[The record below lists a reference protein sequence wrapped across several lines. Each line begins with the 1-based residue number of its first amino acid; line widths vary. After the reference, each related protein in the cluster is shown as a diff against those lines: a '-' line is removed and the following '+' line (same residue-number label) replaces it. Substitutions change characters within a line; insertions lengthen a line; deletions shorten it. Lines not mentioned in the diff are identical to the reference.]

1 MELDELKSDWKN
13 LTPDT
18 KTGDAL
24 RQMVQK
30 NSHPVLKGIRRQLV
44 IETALFTVFLLIYY
58 SGFEGSQK
66 PLYANVLLVTAM
78 LLVIGHNILGY
89 LAAQNIVAGS
99 DLKESLENYL
109 AKVRRY
115 AIVSV
120 SSRAAAS
127 MCLLLFF
134 SSTVTFSSGKLLIL
148 LGMILVIPVQVFFL
162 SRIWRKRIRS
172 LKKVLRQLIEN

>member
-24 RQMVQK
+24 FQMIQR

-44 IETALFTVFLLIYY
+44 IETALFTVFLLVYY
-58 SGFEGSQK
+58 SGFNGDQK
-66 PLYANVLLVTAM
+66 PLYTNVLLVTAM

-99 DLKESLENYL
+99 DLKVSLENYL
-109 AKVRRY
+109 VKVRRY

-120 SSRAAAS
+120 SSRAAAFI
-127 MCLLLFF
+127 CLILFF
-134 SSTVTFSSGKLLIL
+134 SSTVTFSSGKLLVL
-148 LGMILVIPVQVFFL
+148 LGMLLVIPVQVFFL
-162 SRIWRKRIRS
+162 SRIWKKRIGN
-172 LKKVLRQLIEN
+172 LKAMLKQLVEK

>member
-24 RQMVQK
+24 RQMIQK

-44 IETALFTVFLLIYY
+44 IETALFTVFLLVYY
-58 SGFEGSQK
+58 SGFDGSQK

-89 LAAQNIVAGS
+89 LAAQNIVIGS
-99 DLKESLENYL
+99 DLKVSLENYL

>member
-18 KTGDAL
+18 KTGEAL
-24 RQMVQK
+24 RQMIQK

-44 IETALFTVFLLIYY
+44 IETALFTVFLLVYY
-58 SGFEGSQK
+58 SGFDGSQK

-78 LLVIGHNILGY
+78 LLAIGHNILGY